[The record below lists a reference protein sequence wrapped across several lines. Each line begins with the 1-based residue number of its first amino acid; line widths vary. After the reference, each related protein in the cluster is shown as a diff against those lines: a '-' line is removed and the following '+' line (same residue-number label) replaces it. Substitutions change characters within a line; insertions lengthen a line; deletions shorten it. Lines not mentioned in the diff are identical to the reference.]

1 MEATVLSRHHR
12 RIRGLCDMTQTKAIA
27 FTEFGSADVLHPV
40 DVDIP
45 EPGPG
50 QVRIE
55 VRAAGV
61 NPLDHKIRSGAMN
74 DAFPV
79 ELPHVPGVEAAGVVE
94 AVGEG
99 VTGLMAG
106 EPVFGRTLTGAYA
119 RLALA
124 DAGRLVIK
132 PDTLGFA
139 EAAALPVAGETSYRV
154 FEALA
159 LRTGETLLVHGAA
172 GGVGSLAVQ
181 MAAGRGVR
189 VIGTASPANHA
200 YLRAL
205 GAEPVAYGEGLVERV
220 RELAPDGVDAVLDTT
235 GLEESIAASVALA
248 PAERVVTIGSPVAA
262 GKYGVAFSSGGGR
275 GADRGG
281 PAAEELL
288 ALHAAG
294 RLQVAVHRAY
304 PLEQAADAHR
314 ESEAGHLAG
323 KIVLEP

>member
-1 MEATVLSRHHR
+1 M
-12 RIRGLCDMTQTKAIA
+12 RGLCDMTQTKAIA
-27 FTEFGSADVLHPV
+27 FTEFGPADVLHET
-40 DVDIP
+40 DVEIP

-79 ELPHVPGVEAAGVVE
+79 QLPHVPGVEASGVVE

-119 RLALA
+119 GLALA

-132 PDTLGFA
+132 PDTLGFP
-139 EAAALPVAGETSYRV
+139 EAAALPVAGETAYRV
-154 FEALA
+154 FELLG
-159 LRTGETLLVHGAA
+159 LRAGETLLVHGAA
-172 GGVGSLAVQ
+172 GGVGTLAVQ

-189 VIGTASPANHA
+189 VIGTASPANHPH
-200 YLRAL
+200 LRAL
-205 GAEPVAYGEGLVERV
+205 GAEPVGYGEGLVERV
-220 RELAPDGVDAVLDTT
+220 RELAPDGVDAVFDTT
-235 GLEESIAASVALA
+235 GFADSLAASVDLA
-248 PAERVVTIGSPVAA
+248 GGTDRVVTIGSPVTA
-262 GKYGVAFSSGGGR
+262 GKFGVAFSSGGGKADYR
-275 GADRGG
+275 GE
-281 PAAEELL
+281 PAFEEVL

-294 RLQVAVHRAY
+294 RLEVAVHRAY
-304 PLEQAADAHR
+304 PLTQAADAHR
-314 ESEAGHLAG
+314 ESEAGHLTG